1 MMGGSAETGST
12 GDGGDRASRDAAIW
26 FARLLDDN
34 TPQSDYA
41 LFRVWLEADE
51 RHAQAYARLE
61 KLWAAA
67 GSEIAPSHQSQP
79 DESQPEKGQP
89 DKGVS
94 RRGLLKATSTAI
106 LLSGGGITTWTLIG
120 RADYST
126 GTGELKTVMLED
138 GSRVELSAA
147 SAISVDITASVRRV
161 TLHHGE
167 AFFSVTED
175 PARPFIVQAGDV
187 RATALGTAYSV
198 GITSERTSVAVSEH
212 AVRVDAGGRH
222 IDLGEGDAI
231 DVENGRLGAID
242 AGEAENRL
250 AWRSRQLVFLAR
262 PLSEVIT
269 EVNRW
274 RRGNLILRDPQL
286 AQRRI
291 TIVIDLKDIEGI
303 DLTLEQGL
311 PITLTSYTPLIT
323 LVSARK

>member
-1 MMGGSAETGST
+1 MMGGPAEMGS
-12 GDGGDRASRDAAIW
+12 DEEGGDRAAREAAMW
-26 FARLLDDN
+26 FARLLDDG

-41 LFRVWLEADE
+41 LFRTWLDADE
-51 RHAQAYARLE
+51 RNAQAYARLE

-67 GSEIAPSHQSQP
+67 GSEIAPSHRSQS
-79 DESQPEKGQP
+79 
-89 DKGVS
+89 DKSGSDRGVS
-94 RRGLLKATSTAI
+94 RRGLLKATSAAI
-106 LLSGGGITTWTLIG
+106 LLSGGAITTWTLIG

-147 SAISVDITASVRRV
+147 SAISVDITASERRII
-161 TLHHGE
+161 LHHGE
-167 AFFSVTED
+167 AFFSVSED
-175 PARPFIVQAGDV
+175 PARPFIVQAGEA

-198 GITSERTSVAVSEH
+198 AMTPERTSVAVAEH
-212 AVRVDAGGRH
+212 SVRVDAGGRH
-222 IDLGEGDAI
+222 VDLGEGDAI
-231 DVENGRLGAID
+231 DVQNGMLGAID
-242 AGEAENRL
+242 TGEAQNRL
-250 AWRSRQLVFLAR
+250 AWRARQLVFLAR

-311 PITLTSYTPLIT
+311 PITLTNYTPLIT

>member
-1 MMGGSAETGST
+1 MMSGPAETGSD
-12 GDGGDRASRDAAIW
+12 GEGGDRASRDAAIW
-26 FARLLDDN
+26 FARLLDDD
-34 TPQSDYA
+34 TPQTDYA
-41 LFRVWLEADE
+41 AFRAWLEADE
-51 RHAQAYARLE
+51 RNAQAYARLE

-67 GSEIAPSHQSQP
+67 GSEIIPSHKSQRDKGAP
-79 DESQPEKGQP
+79 DKGVS

-94 RRGLLKATSTAI
+94 RRGLLKATSAAI
-106 LLSGGGITTWTLIG
+106 LLTGGGLTTWTLIG

-147 SAISVDITASVRRV
+147 SAISVDITASMRRII
-161 TLHHGE
+161 LHHGE

-198 GITSERTSVAVSEH
+198 GIISGRTSVAVTEH
-212 AVRVDAGGRH
+212 TVRVDAGGRH

-231 DVENGRLGAID
+231 DVENGRLGAIGT
-242 AGEAENRL
+242 GEATNRL

-274 RRGNLILRDPQL
+274 RRGNLILRDPLL
-286 AQRRI
+286 ARRRI

-311 PITLTSYTPLIT
+311 PITLTNYTPLIT

>member
-1 MMGGSAETGST
+1 MMGGPAEMGSN
-12 GDGGDRASRDAAIW
+12 GEDSDRASSEAALW
-26 FARLLDDN
+26 FARLLDDD
-34 TPQSDYA
+34 TPQTDYA
-41 LFRVWLEADE
+41 LFRNWLDADE
-51 RHAQAYARLE
+51 RNAQAYARLE
-61 KLWAAA
+61 RLWAAA
-67 GSEIAPSHQSQP
+67 GSEIVPSHKSR
-79 DESQPEKGQP
+79 S

-106 LLSGGGITTWTLIG
+106 LLTGGGLTAWTLLD
-120 RADYST
+120 RADFST
-126 GTGELKTVMLED
+126 GTGELKTVALED

-147 SAISVDITASVRRV
+147 SAISVDFAASARHI
-161 TLHHGE
+161 TLHRGE
-167 AFFSVTED
+167 AFFTVVED
-175 PARPFIVQAGDV
+175 PARPFVVQAGDV

-198 GITSERTSVAVSEH
+198 AITSERTSVAVTEH
-212 AVRVDAGGRH
+212 TVRVDAGGRH

-231 DVENGRLGAID
+231 DVENGRFGTIGT
-242 AGEAENRL
+242 GEAENRL

-262 PLSEVIT
+262 PLSEVIA

-286 AQRRI
+286 ASRRI

>member
-1 MMGGSAETGST
+1 MMDEPADMGSD
-12 GDGGDRASRDAAIW
+12 GDGGDRAAREAAMW
-26 FARLLDDN
+26 FARLLDDD

-41 LFRVWLEADE
+41 LFRTWLEADE
-51 RHAQAYARLE
+51 RNGQAYARLE

-67 GSEIAPSHQSQP
+67 GSEIVPSHKSQSNKNRS
-79 DESQPEKGQP
+79 DR
-89 DKGVS
+89 GVS
-94 RRGLLKATSTAI
+94 RRGLLKATSAAI
-106 LLSGGGITTWTLIG
+106 LLTGAGVTTWTLIG

-147 SAISVDITASVRRV
+147 SAISVDITASVRRII
-161 TLHHGE
+161 LHHGE

-175 PARPFIVQAGDV
+175 SARPFIVQAGDV

-198 GITSERTSVAVSEH
+198 GITSERTSVAVTEH
-212 AVRVDAGGRH
+212 TVRVDAGGRH

-231 DVENGRLGAID
+231 DVENGRLGATD
-242 AGEAENRL
+242 TGEAGNRL

-286 AQRRI
+286 ARRRI

>member
-1 MMGGSAETGST
+1 MMDEPADMGSD
-12 GDGGDRASRDAAIW
+12 GDGGDRAAREAAMW
-26 FARLLDDN
+26 FARLLDDD

-41 LFRVWLEADE
+41 LFRTWLEADE
-51 RHAQAYARLE
+51 RNAQAYARLE

-67 GSEIAPSHQSQP
+67 GSEIVPSRRSQS
-79 DESQPEKGQP
+79 
-89 DKGVS
+89 DKSVSDRGVS
-94 RRGLLKATSTAI
+94 RRGLLKATSAVI
-106 LLSGGGITTWTLIG
+106 LLSGGAITTWTLIG

-138 GSRVELSAA
+138 GSRVELSAT
-147 SAISVDITASVRRV
+147 SAISVDITASVRRII
-161 TLHHGE
+161 LHHGE

-198 GITSERTSVAVSEH
+198 GITSERTSVAVTEH
-212 AVRVDAGGRH
+212 TVRVDAGGRH

-231 DVENGRLGAID
+231 DVENGRLGAIGT
-242 AGEAENRL
+242 GEAGNRL

-286 AQRRI
+286 AARRI

-311 PITLTSYTPLIT
+311 PITLTNYTPLIT

>member
-1 MMGGSAETGST
+1 MMDEPADMGSD
-12 GDGGDRASRDAAIW
+12 GDGGDRAAREAAMW
-26 FARLLDDN
+26 FARLLDDD
-34 TPQSDYA
+34 TPQTDYA
-41 LFRVWLEADE
+41 LFRNWLEADA
-51 RHAQAYARLE
+51 RNAQAYARLE
-61 KLWAAA
+61 RLWAIA
-67 GSEIAPSHQSQP
+67 GSEIVPSHKSHT
-79 DESQPEKGQP
+79 EKS
-89 DKGVS
+89 VS
-94 RRGLLKATSTAI
+94 RRGLLKATSAAI
-106 LLSGGGITTWTLIG
+106 LLTGGGLTAWTVLD

-126 GTGELKTVMLED
+126 GTGELETVMLED

-147 SAISVDITASVRRV
+147 SAISVDITASVRRII
-161 TLHHGE
+161 LHHGE

-175 PARPFIVQAGDV
+175 SARPFIVQAGNV

-198 GITSERTSVAVSEH
+198 GITSERTSVAVTEH
-212 AVRVDAGGRH
+212 TVRVDAGGRH

-231 DVENGRLGAID
+231 DVENGRLGAIGT
-242 AGEAENRL
+242 GEAGNRL

-262 PLSEVIT
+262 PLSEVIA

-311 PITLTSYTPLIT
+311 PITLTSYTPIIT